1 MKNKKTMS
9 LIGAGV
15 GVCIL
20 GTAALAN
27 YSTTNGYEA
36 LKQTLLYPADVP
48 NYTMNIEGTISYD
61 GAELAS
67 GTYLREMDA
76 DSALEHSKTESTT
89 VNGKNSL
96 HEDWQQ
102 DGMNIWYNDYNEDYL
117 GIRDEGYLGI
127 RDAGDFFAST
137 LLPAV
142 ETGDEKTDSKIKTFM
157 SLLAD
162 TFVGDLRNNFVCVD
176 DGEDAATYEV
186 NLSSV
191 QIPELVNAG
200 LGAMFSLQ
208 NYTYE
213 TSGYYQD
220 NELTDTDVMVRSM
233 AEDARVESISAVFT
247 IGHDNVIRNGEC
259 SVVFAGKD
267 ENGASH
273 SFTVNGKL
281 SVTDI
286 GTTEVQKLDINS
298 VDIEFLDVTES
309 EDDTAE

>member
-36 LKQTLLYPADVP
+36 LKQTLLYPTDVP
-48 NYTMNIEGTISYD
+48 NYTMRIEGTMSYD
-61 GAELAS
+61 GTELAS
-67 GTYLREMDA
+67 GTYLLETDA

-89 VNGKNSL
+89 VDGVNSL
-96 HEDWQQ
+96 SEDWQQ
-102 DGMNIWYNDYNEDYL
+102 DGMNIWYNDYNE
-117 GIRDEGYLGI
+117 GYLGI
-127 RDAGDFFAST
+127 RNAGDFFAST

-200 LGAMFSLQ
+200 LGAMLSLQ

-213 TSGYYQD
+213 TSEYYQD

-247 IGHDNVIRNGEC
+247 IGHDNMIRNGEC
-259 SVVFAGKD
+259 SVVFAGED

-298 VDIEFLDVTES
+298 VDIEFLDVEPVDTES
-309 EDDTAE
+309 TEAVG